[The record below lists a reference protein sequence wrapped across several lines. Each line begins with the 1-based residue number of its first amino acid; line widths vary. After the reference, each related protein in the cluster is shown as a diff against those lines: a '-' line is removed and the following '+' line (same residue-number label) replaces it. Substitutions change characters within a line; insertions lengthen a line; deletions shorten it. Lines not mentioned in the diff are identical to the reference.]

1 MSEIVMLQGPESQA
15 VLQMVVQ
22 NQAPAIMSYLSK
34 DKWHVAKI
42 TMKDLRANRLYVE
55 NCHPAGK
62 PHPINIRLEQP
73 VGVNFKHAYGKFVFD
88 TTVVGLEPSSDPEA
102 GGTIVLAAPQRIGV
116 IQRRSYFRVNVPASL
131 RVNVVLWHRTGNR
144 TSEDRAHAYCEGRLM
159 DISAGGAQ
167 VVVPLKHGAG
177 SSLAGYDPSS
187 GSPTSNA
194 APTDPLQA
202 GMGTAPAGSGAP
214 NGVGAPR
221 TGAAGMADFRKGQ
234 FLGVRFTPMPY
245 EAPLMFNVQIRN
257 VLPTADH
264 AGLCL
269 GLQIVGLE
277 ASEDGRQTLSRL
289 AQVVE
294 RYHQINQS
302 EGRVPQTT
310 VVQAEATVFRVP
322 CEAQ

>member
-15 VLQMVVQ
+15 VLQLVVQ

-34 DKWHVAKI
+34 DKWHVAKVI
-42 TMKDLRANRLYVE
+42 MKDLRADRLCVE
-55 NCHPAGK
+55 NCHTAGR

-88 TTVVGLEPSSDPEA
+88 TTVVGLEPSADPEA
-102 GGTIVLAAPQRIGV
+102 GGTIVLAAPQCIGV
-116 IQRRSYFRVNVPASL
+116 VQRRSYFRVNVPASL
-131 RVNVVLWHRTGNR
+131 RVNVVLWHRTGHR
-144 TSEDRAHAYCEGRLM
+144 TPEDRSHAYCEGRLV

-167 VVVPLKHGAG
+167 VIVPLKHGAG
-177 SSLAGYDPSS
+177 GDASS
-187 GSPTSNA
+187 GYPLANA
-194 APTDPLQA
+194 APAEAAAPVV
-202 GMGTAPAGSGAP
+202 GTAQSVPGA
-214 NGVGAPR
+214 APR
-221 TGAAGMADFRKGQ
+221 AGTADFRKGQ

-245 EAPLMFNVQIRN
+245 EVPLMFNVQIRN

-289 AQVVE
+289 AKVVE
-294 RYHQINQS
+294 RYHQINQA
-302 EGRVPQTT
+302 EGCVPQTII
-310 VVQAEATVFRVP
+310 QAGSTVFHAP
-322 CEAQ
+322 CEAQDPRSL

>member
-1 MSEIVMLQGPESQA
+1 MSEIVMLHGSESQA

-22 NQAPAIMSYLSK
+22 SQAPAIMSYLSK
-34 DKWHVAKI
+34 DKWHVAKVV
-42 TMKDLRANRLYVE
+42 MKDLRADRLYVE
-55 NCHPAGK
+55 NCHTAGI

-88 TTVVGLEPSSDPEA
+88 TTVVGLEPSADPEA
-102 GGTIVLAAPQRIGV
+102 GGTIVLAAPQGIGV
-116 IQRRSYFRVNVPASL
+116 VQRRSYFRVNVPASL

-144 TSEDRAHAYCEGRLM
+144 ASEERTHAYCEGRLM

-177 SSLAGYDPSS
+177 GGLAGCDTGS

-194 APTDPLQA
+194 APAEASPPVA
-202 GMGTAPAGSGAP
+202 GTVQSVPGAP
-214 NGVGAPR
+214 NGMTAPR
-221 TGAAGMADFRKGQ
+221 AGAADFRKGQ

-245 EAPLMFNVQIRN
+245 EIPLMFNAQIRN

-289 AQVVE
+289 AKVVD

-310 VVQAEATVFRVP
+310 VQAEATLFRIP
-322 CEAQ
+322 CQTP

>member
-1 MSEIVMLQGPESQA
+1 MSEIVMLQGPESLS

-22 NQAPAIMSYLSK
+22 SQTPAIMSYLSK
-34 DKWHVAKI
+34 DKWHVAKVV
-42 TMKDLRANRLYVE
+42 MKDLRADRLYIE
-55 NCHPAGK
+55 NCHTAGK

-88 TTVVGLEPSSDPEA
+88 TTVVGLEPSADPEA

-116 IQRRSYFRVNVPASL
+116 VQRRSYFRVNVPASL

-177 SSLAGYDPSS
+177 GVPAGRDTGS
-187 GSPTSNA
+187 GSPTPHA
-194 APTDPLQA
+194 APVEASPVV
-202 GMGTAPAGSGAP
+202 GMAQSVP
-214 NGVGAPR
+214 
-221 TGAAGMADFRKGQ
+221 GMADFRKGQ

-245 EAPLMFNVQIRN
+245 EVPLMFNAQIRN

-289 AQVVE
+289 AKVVE
-294 RYHQINQS
+294 RYHQINQA

-310 VVQAEATVFRVP
+310 VQAGPPLFRVP
-322 CEAQ
+322 CETQQLSPSTTSATSM

>member
-15 VLQMVVQ
+15 VLQTVVQ
-22 NQAPAIMSYLSK
+22 SQAPAIMSYLSR
-34 DKWHVAKI
+34 DKWHVAKVV
-42 TMKDLRANRLYVE
+42 MKDLRADRLYVE
-55 NCHPAGK
+55 NCHTAGK
-62 PHPINIRLEQP
+62 PHPINIRMEQP

-102 GGTIVLAAPQRIGV
+102 GGTIILAAPQSIGV
-116 IQRRSYFRVNVPASL
+116 VQRRSYFRVNVPVSL

-144 TSEDRAHAYCEGRLM
+144 TSEERAHAYCEGRLM

-167 VVVPLKHGAG
+167 VVVPLRHGTGGVPAG
-177 SSLAGYDPSS
+177 CDPGS
-187 GSPTSNA
+187 GSPTLNG
-194 APTDPLQA
+194 APAEVSPPVA
-202 GMGTAPAGSGAP
+202 GMTPSVPGAP
-214 NGVGAPR
+214 NGMTAPR
-221 TGAAGMADFRKGQ
+221 VGAAGAADFRKGQ

-245 EAPLMFNVQIRN
+245 EMPLMFNVQVRN

-289 AQVVE
+289 ANVVE

-310 VVQAEATVFRVP
+310 FQVASPVFHVP
-322 CEAQ
+322 CAAQ